1 MNKQDNKPINLEIN
15 VKKENGINNE
25 SSDFE
30 YKRNLLIK
38 NQSPGG
44 NVEKDIKEILLPVAN
59 SCYFA
64 SMRIEINIDIF
75 YIKEKI
81 DDEKRSSRNS
91 LKNFLLI
98 WSTSP
103 VLKTPLYSQLEVNY
117 NIFYDQQVF
126 AYSFKSKEKI
136 FYYSLGFDLIKSM
149 IVYAILKNGIK
160 LTTSQSMLALFPLII
175 ASAYIFSDG
184 PFADRKAY
192 EDALNQFKED
202 FKLNLEKTAQACKGE
217 GK

>member
-44 NVEKDIKEILLPVAN
+44 NVEKD
-59 SCYFA
+59 
-64 SMRIEINIDIF
+64 
-75 YIKEKI
+75 IKEKI